1 MTTNIAGLFGN
12 TTKSDY
18 EYRQDAISG
27 MLVSPGQMAQLPLL
41 QQVAAMGTNA
51 GASIGS
57 GVAQL
62 LGGKTASQV
71 RDSNIN
77 EALQSVQQAGI
88 EGEYNQLAALSEKLA
103 GMGMNAEAQKAMDSA
118 REIQLQEL
126 RVQKA
131 QKDLEQP
138 LYQDVYSIYKDE
150 MGNQKQGRVTMKWN
164 STTEEYEHFGGNT
177 AVGGGDAGG
186 GGNGDPK
193 GETLEEHQAKRKA
206 DAAALKEREAA
217 QTQRVTGSTEA
228 VRERVPA
235 NIQLSP
241 EQLQAQAAQ
250 ERDMIARRNYAN
262 QNSGSFGGR

>member
-1 MTTNIAGLFGN
+1 MATNIAGLFGN
-12 TTKSDY
+12 TTKSNY

-138 LYQDVYSIYKDE
+138 QFKDVFSTYEDE
-150 MGNQKQGRVTMKWN
+150 MGNIKQRKETYKLN
-164 STTEEYEHFGGNT
+164 PDTQAYEPFGGNPAT
-177 AVGGGDAGG
+177 GGDAGG

-206 DAAALKEREAA
+206 DAAALKDREEA
-217 QTQRVTGSTEA
+217 QTQRVTGSTGV

>member
-1 MTTNIAGLFGN
+1 MATNIAGLFGN

-77 EALQSVQQAGI
+77 EALQSVQEAGI
-88 EGEYNQLAALSEKLA
+88 EGEYNQLAALSEKLS

-138 LYQDVYSIYKDE
+138 QYQDVYSIYKDE

-177 AVGGGDAGG
+177 AVGGGA
-186 GGNGDPK
+186 GGNGDPDVNRIQ
-193 GETLEEHQAKRKA
+193 EEDDKRKA
-206 DAAALKEREAA
+206 DAVALKEREAA

>member
-1 MTTNIAGLFGN
+1 MATDIAGLFGN

-27 MLVSPGQMAQLPLL
+27 MLVSPGRMAQLPLL

-88 EGEYNQLAALSEKLA
+88 EGEYNQLAALSEKLS

-138 LYQDVYSIYKDE
+138 QFKDVFSTYEDE
-150 MGNQKQGRVTMKWN
+150 MGNIKQRKETYKLN
-164 STTEEYEHFGGNT
+164 PDTQAYEPFGGNPAT
-177 AVGGGDAGG
+177 GGDAGG
-186 GGNGDPK
+186 GSSTVDPLK
-193 GETLEEHQAKRKA
+193 AEQDRRALEKETLKN
-206 DAAALKEREAA
+206 REGA
-217 QTQRVTGSTEA
+217 QTQRVTGSTGA